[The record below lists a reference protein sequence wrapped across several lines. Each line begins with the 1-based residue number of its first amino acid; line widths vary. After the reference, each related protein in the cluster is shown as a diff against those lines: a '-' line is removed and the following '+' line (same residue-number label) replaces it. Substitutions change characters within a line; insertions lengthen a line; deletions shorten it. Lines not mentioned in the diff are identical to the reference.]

1 MLKLSSV
8 PCGAAGGCDTS
19 PGVCARLR
27 VGPAGLLAVLSG
39 SSCTAVTSGFC
50 ESECDCC
57 SSSHPEGVKPAD
69 SSLSESAVSHCLWGS
84 LPLPAGSRCV
94 LYKCMRGVVVPLGA
108 CTGHCLCCG
117 CSHPAHPG
125 QHGAV
130 ALVLHSPRGKC
141 QLFIQSSL
149 GLIGAFVQ
157 LCETWTLISYWEKLS
172 DQFL

>member
-39 SSCTAVTSGFC
+39 CSCTAVTSGFC

-69 SSLSESAVSHCLWGS
+69 SSLSETAASHRLWGS
-84 LPLPAGSRCV
+84 LPLPAGHAVSCTNVSKV
-94 LYKCMRGVVVPLGA
+94 LRFLWAHAQGTA
-108 CTGHCLCCG
+108 C
-117 CSHPAHPG
+117 
-125 QHGAV
+125 AV
-130 ALVLHSPRGKC
+130 AVPILHTQGSTVLWLSSCTARVESASSSSRAAWGSLVLLC
-141 QLFIQSSL
+141 SSVRP
-149 GLIGAFVQ
+149 GL
-157 LCETWTLISYWEKLS
+157 
-172 DQFL
+172 